1 MEVILLEEVGGLGK
15 RGTTVRVAPG
25 YARNFL
31 LPRQLAIPAEGS
43 PANLFRTLA
52 KQRDTR
58 DSKLRQDAEA
68 FAARL
73 ASARVTISA
82 KVGEEGLLFGS
93 VTATDIAEALA
104 RQGFEVDRRQI
115 QLDEHLK
122 HVGEH
127 SVPVRLFG
135 GVTAP
140 ITVEVVGE

>member
-1 MEVILLEEVGGLGK
+1 VEVILLEEVGGLGK

-31 LPRQLAIPAEGS
+31 LPRQLAIPAKGS
-43 PANLFRTLA
+43 SGSLFRTLA

-73 ASARVTISA
+73 AGTRVTIAA

-93 VTATDIAEALA
+93 VTAADVADGLV
-104 RQGFEVDRRQI
+104 RQGIEIDRRQV

-127 SVPVRLFG
+127 AVSIRLFG
-135 GVTAP
+135 GVSATV
-140 ITVEVVGE
+140 TVEVVAE

>member
-43 PANLFRTLA
+43 SANLFRTLA
-52 KQRDTR
+52 KQRESR

-68 FAARL
+68 FATRL
-73 ASARVTISA
+73 TSARVTIAA